1 MKYATPS
8 MCLPFNPGSV
18 PQVVLLPVVAGHE
31 AGANAIVAEASVKP
45 VGRENVAHFHEQKGE

>member
-1 MKYATPS
+1 